1 MKKASINLNQLTS
14 LLQKVQLIEQ
24 DTRKQVK
31 GGAVCADP
39 PPIEEF

>member
-24 DTRKQVK
+24 DTRKHIK